1 MSVLAWCG
9 VAILLLVLS
18 SVLRAV
24 HAELVGVLSMSGS
37 VLLFAAAITALLPF
51 FRYAKELSQ
60 AYAISEQATLLLKM
74 FGIGAIVELCCDLCR
89 EMGENAVANQLEFL
103 GRAELLLLA
112 LPSLRTLLEQ
122 CLSLV

>member
-24 HAELVGVLSMSGS
+24 RAELVGALSLCAS
-37 VLLFAAAITALLPF
+37 VFLFAAAITALLPF
-51 FRYAKELSQ
+51 FHYAKDLSDSF
-60 AYAISEQATLLLKM
+60 AINEQATLLLKM
-74 FGIGAIVELCCDLCR
+74 FGIGAVVELCCDLCR

-122 CLSLV
+122 CLSFL

>member
-24 HAELVGVLSMSGS
+24 RAELVGALSMTGS
-37 VLLFAAAITALLPF
+37 VLLFAATITLLLPF
-51 FRYAKELSQ
+51 FQYAREISLS
-60 AYAISEQATLLLKM
+60 YAISEQATLLLKM

-89 EMGENAVANQLEFL
+89 DMGEVSVANQLEFL